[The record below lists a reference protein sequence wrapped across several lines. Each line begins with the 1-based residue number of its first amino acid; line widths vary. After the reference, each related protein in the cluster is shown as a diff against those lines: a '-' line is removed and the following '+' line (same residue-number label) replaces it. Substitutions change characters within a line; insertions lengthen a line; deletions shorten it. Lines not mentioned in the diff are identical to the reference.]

1 MVSILCHTSMINP
14 CLTTVSR
21 CLKLYHTISLC
32 ICPPHPPKKKTTKR
46 NRGFLLFSGGIEIP
60 AAWNGLIFLEFW
72 ISNTAWKVFLFRV
85 FQSFSHIQ
93 TEYREIRSISFYSV
107 RMLENTDPKNSKYV
121 HFSRSEML
129 QDTDKHW
136 N

>member
-1 MVSILCHTSMINP
+1 MVSILCYTSMINP
-14 CLTTVSR
+14 CLTTVSH
-21 CLKLYHTISLC
+21 CFKIYHTISLC
-32 ICPPHPPKKKTTKR
+32 ICPPPSPQKKR
-46 NRGFLLFSGGIEIP
+46 NIRGFLIFSGGIEIP

-72 ISNTAWKVFLFRV
+72 ISNTAWKVFVFRF

-107 RMLENTDPKNSKYV
+107 RMLENTGPKNSEYV